1 MIFRYILLEN
11 ATQHS
16 RSAVSPQ
23 QKAYE
28 KQGLREPGE
37 TDTKTKDFRMKLTY
51 DEIVRWMKEYFAA
64 YNAYAQ
70 NPRTVHRMSDFFTEN
85 VRFVPY
91 ISDFGGPEKAVTS
104 RDDFFRMFT
113 GHPTVYEKFEVEDIA
128 VDERRLVAVALL
140 KVALFDSITNEVLL
154 KKHYLPRYQL
164 VLDEAGALKI
174 STILFFWEALPP
186 EMDKAYAIEK
196 PA

>member
-1 MIFRYILLEN
+1 MKY
-11 ATQHS
+11 
-16 RSAVSPQ
+16 
-23 QKAYE
+23 
-28 KQGLREPGE
+28 
-37 TDTKTKDFRMKLTY
+37 FRMKPTY
-51 DEIVRWMKEYFAA
+51 DEIVRWMEEYFAA

-70 NPRTVHRMSDFFTEN
+70 NPGTVHRMSDYFTEN

-128 VDERRLVAVALL
+128 VDERRLVVVALL
-140 KVALFDSITNEVLL
+140 RVSLFDSKTDEVLL

-164 VLDEAGALKI
+164 VPDEEGTLKI

-186 EMDKAYAIEK
+186 EVDKAYAIEK
-196 PA
+196 PD